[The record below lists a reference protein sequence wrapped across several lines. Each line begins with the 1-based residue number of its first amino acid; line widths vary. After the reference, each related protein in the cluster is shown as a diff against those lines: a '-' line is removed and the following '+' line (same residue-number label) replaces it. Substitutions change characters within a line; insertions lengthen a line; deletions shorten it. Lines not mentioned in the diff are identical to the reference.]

1 LAWIVEITSTAAK
14 QISKLDRQAQAKVLR
29 FLREKIATEEDP
41 RRLGKPLRGEKAE
54 LWRYRVGDYRV
65 ICQIQDWRVVVFVLQ
80 AGHRKDVY
88 RSPVRT
94 RKVAPAPA
102 G

>member
-1 LAWIVEITSTAAK
+1 MAWTVEISSTAAR
-14 QISKLDRQAQAKVLR
+14 QIGKLDREAQSRVLR

-65 ICQIQDWRVVVFVLQ
+65 ICQIQDWRVIVFVLRV
-80 AGHRKDVY
+80 GHRKDVY
-88 RSPVRT
+88 R
-94 RKVAPAPA
+94 
-102 G
+102 